1 MFTNNYIPS
10 HLSIHST
17 FALYPTMF
25 VQAPPVI
32 ACIWTSSASSFE
44 EHLVKS
50 CGNKFKQMPFTLKD
64 LTKVAFHIE
73 GFHVSPKRYP
83 VHCLEA
89 CFRGIGLQSTSLA
102 SRQLYE
108 IDGGLVMEMVKD
120 FLGTLQMVAHL
131 FRKMRGMDFTIFMCY
146 YFLVFHESQCL
157 LTFLSWG
164 FLPKKWGCENPW
176 KVLLSQQT

>member
-1 MFTNNYIPS
+1 MFTNNYISS

-17 FALYPTMF
+17 FALYPTML

-32 ACIWTSSASSFE
+32 ACIWTSSASSFK

-73 GFHVSPKRYP
+73 GFHVLPKRYL

-89 CFRGIGLQSTSLA
+89 CFRGIGVQSTSFTDNCMKLMVDWLWKWL
-102 SRQLYE
+102 RTFWGLYKWWH
-108 IDGGLVMEMVKD
+108 ICSG
-120 FLGTLQMVAHL
+120 
-131 FRKMRGMDFTIFMCY
+131 RG
-146 YFLVFHESQCL
+146 
-157 LTFLSWG
+157 WG
-164 FLPKKWGCENPW
+164 WT
-176 KVLLSQQT
+176 LLSSCATTFWCFMNHSVYWPF